1 MSYYALLIQHYFC
14 FYYPLPSN
22 VSFMS
27 FISQFIEKYLSLF
40 YLCACL
46 TTNTCHDTRSTHF
59 FHLRPQVATLFVAY
73 CTLPLSVFQDST
85 LKLYL
90 SLPGAEQKI
99 KYYYLALRRRINVH
113 KSEKQTQKLSLNTKP
128 EMIYND

>member
-1 MSYYALLIQHYFC
+1 
-14 FYYPLPSN
+14 
-22 VSFMS
+22 MS
-27 FISQFIEKYLSLF
+27 FISQFIEKYLSLI
-40 YLCACL
+40 YLCASQL
-46 TTNTCHDTRSTHF
+46 TTCHDTISTHF

-90 SLPGAEQKI
+90 SLPGAEQII
-99 KYYYLALRRRINVH
+99 KYYYLALRRINVH

-128 EMIYND
+128 EIYND

>member
-22 VSFMS
+22 VSLCFMS

-40 YLCACL
+40 YLCASQL
-46 TTNTCHDTRSTHF
+46 TPACHDTISTHF
-59 FHLRPQVATLFVAY
+59 FHLRPQDATLFVAY

-90 SLPGAEQKI
+90 SLPGAEQII
-99 KYYYLALRRRINVH
+99 KYYYLALRLINVH

-128 EMIYND
+128 EIYND